1 MMKIHREKV
10 NSRGENLEEFLEI
23 YNPDKYRKPAVTVDT
38 LIFTMKS
45 VNTENKELQILLI
58 KRKEHPCIGQWA
70 IPGGF
75 VNMDEDIEAAAL
87 RELKEETDVDDVYIE
102 QLYTFG
108 DVGRDPRDRIIS
120 ISYMA
125 LIEYDKLKPKAGDDA
140 AEVALFTVEKYA
152 IVFSNEESIYNL
164 NFYNKERKIKMEYTV
179 VEKRIKKGVGKSME
193 VGIKPAK
200 ENIDLLAFDHE
211 KMINLAINRLN
222 TLM

>member
-75 VNMDEDIEAAAL
+75 VDMYEDTEAAAL
-87 RELKEETDVDDVYIE
+87 RELKEETDVDDVYVE

-120 ISYMA
+120 VSYMA
-125 LIEYDKLKPKAGDDA
+125 LVEYDKLKPKAGDDA
-140 AEVALFTVEKYA
+140 AEVTWFTVEKNTV
-152 IVFSNEESIYNL
+152 ISSQDESTYSLI
-164 NFYNKERKIKMEYTV
+164 FHNKERKIKIEYIV
-179 VEKRIKKGVGKSME
+179 VEKRIKKGIGKSME
-193 VGIKPAK
+193 ADIKPAK
-200 ENIDLLAFDHE
+200 ENVDLLAFDHE
-211 KMINLAINRLN
+211 KMINLAINKLN
-222 TLM
+222 TLI